1 MVGKIGY
8 YTEDTG
14 PNDDDAPDVF
24 HLYMGDEPPLEQ
36 YILIKGEWRPLIDP
50 WFLMDKIIDGNP
62 DISDPMP
69 DPPEG
74 VPPYESAANRRG
86 ESR

>member
-14 PNDDDAPDVF
+14 TNDDDAPDVF
-24 HLYMGDEPPLEQ
+24 YFFIGDEPPLEQ
-36 YILIKGEWRPLIDP
+36 YILINGVWRPLIDP
-50 WFLMDKIIDGNP
+50 WFLMDKIIDGDP
-62 DISDPMP
+62 DIDGPTE

-74 VPPYESAANRRG
+74 VPPYAVACDFDS
-86 ESR
+86 